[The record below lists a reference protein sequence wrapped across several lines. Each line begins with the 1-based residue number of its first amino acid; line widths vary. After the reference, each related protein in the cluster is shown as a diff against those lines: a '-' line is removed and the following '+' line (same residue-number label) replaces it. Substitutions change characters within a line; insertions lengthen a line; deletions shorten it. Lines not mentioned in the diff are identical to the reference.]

1 MNRRVRVAL
10 IWIFFALMF
19 VYAGAN
25 LHQTV
30 SLLQSYRGWYVFGR
44 GSDIVIEEVR
54 LESSAAQYLE
64 RGDVVLELNGRRL
77 EGIRD
82 FLRSFRNIRSGAQYT
97 ISIKR
102 ASEVK
107 QFILTKDSVPWDV
120 FLLRLME
127 RVVVPYIFLLTG
139 FAVFLLKPY
148 DRLSTLLALSLGM
161 CLNAVYNEIF
171 AALPLW
177 ILGFVVAANTLRVL
191 FFPVFLNLLLLF
203 PEPKGLS
210 FSILSRYPKIIYTIY
225 LPYIVL
231 FVPAI
236 GYLNFLKAF
245 APDRVYVFI
254 DSFEVYFS
262 IISIVNILYV
272 ISATFFLIENYRKAS
287 ELSQRK
293 TRVVV
298 AGSTV
303 AITAWLVFSV
313 LALTSGLVHP
323 NTPRLLEGITR
334 LFYLLTVVSLP
345 IVPLSF
351 AYAVVR
357 HQVIPVSLIL
367 KRGVRYLFVSR
378 GFIFI
383 EATVLVGVVFFML
396 SGDRIRLAEVI
407 GVRSYVLLVLVVTAL
422 VFICL
427 RVLNMRV
434 MPMIDRYFFRDSYDA
449 QRILSDLGQGV
460 REFAQIDQMLEFAAR
475 KIQDAFH
482 LQNVTVFLLDD
493 MTGDYSSKVTL
504 SLKRDG
510 QPDASLQPVGQRMT
524 LSPNAFVVKRMKNL
538 SMPLSI
544 DFEDFP
550 ARDRDLP
557 ATSMEEQRHPE
568 IDVLKALH
576 SELLLPLVTK
586 KEELL
591 GIISLGPRLSD
602 LPFSKED
609 KQLLMAVAWQIALA
623 IENSRLFYRMA
634 EEEHLRQELEMAT
647 EVQSRLFPQTL
658 PVVDRV
664 ELAGVCLPA
673 RGVGGDYYD
682 FLALGAGRVGI
693 AVADVAGKG
702 ISAALLMSIVQAS
715 VRSQAPAVDTRLTD
729 LVSSM
734 NRLLHRST
742 GPSSYATFFYAQ
754 FDRANMTLTYVNA
767 GHNPPL
773 LVRRSAHSRSCEVAM
788 ARRVESD
795 SVALLEE
802 QSGVCEVILLENGG
816 VAIGLFDGCKY
827 VQQTVSLEPGDILV
841 AYTDGVT
848 EALCPDGEEFGEER
862 LKSLV
867 LNSYHLSAEE
877 LKNRIVQCVKEWC
890 RNRPQEDDLT
900 LAILKV
906 V

>member
-1 MNRRVRVAL
+1 M
-10 IWIFFALMF
+10 LMF

-30 SLLQSYRGWYVFGR
+30 SLLQSYRGWYVFPR
-44 GSDIVIEEVR
+44 GSEIVIDEVR
-54 LESSAAQYLE
+54 PESPAAHSLKP
-64 RGDVVLELNGRRL
+64 GDVVMELNGRRL
-77 EGIRD
+77 E
-82 FLRSFRNIRSGAQYT
+82 NIREFLLGFRSLKPATQYT
-97 ISIKR
+97 IGIKR
-102 ASEVK
+102 GA
-107 QFILTKDSVPWDV
+107 QTLRFTLTKDSVPWDV
-120 FLLRLME
+120 LLLRLME
-127 RVVVPYIFLLTG
+127 RVIVPYIFLLTG
-139 FAVFLLKPY
+139 FAVFLLKPH
-148 DRLSTLLALSLGM
+148 DRLPTLLALSLGM
-161 CLNAVYNEIF
+161 CLNAAYKEIF
-171 AALPLW
+171 AALPFW
-177 ILGFVVAANTLRVL
+177 ILGFVVAANTVRVF
-191 FFPVFLNLLLLF
+191 FFPVFLNFLLFF

-210 FSILSRYPKIIYTIY
+210 LLVLSKYPSIRYAIY
-225 LPYIVL
+225 LPYILL
-231 FVPAI
+231 FGPAI
-236 GYLNFLKAF
+236 GYLNFLMAF
-245 APDRVYVFI
+245 TPDRAYVMM
-254 DSFEVYFS
+254 DSLDGYFR
-262 IISIVNILYV
+262 IISIVNILYLV
-272 ISATFFLIENYRKAS
+272 SATFFLIENYRKAN

-303 AITAWLVFSV
+303 AMAAWLVFSV
-313 LALTSGLVHP
+313 LVLVVGWTQP
-323 NTPRLLEGITR
+323 DTPGFLEGVTR

-357 HQVIPVSLIL
+357 HQVIPVSLII
-367 KRGVRYLFVSR
+367 KRGARYLFVSR

-383 EATVLVGVVFFML
+383 EAAVIVAVVSFML
-396 SGDRIRLAEVI
+396 SGDRIRLTELI
-407 GVRSYVLLVLVVTAL
+407 GVRGYVLLVLGVTAL

-427 RVLNMRV
+427 RLLNMRV

-449 QRILSDLGQGV
+449 QRILSELGQAV
-460 REFAQIDQMLEFAAR
+460 REFGQIDQMLEFAAR

-482 LQNVTVFLLDD
+482 LQNVTIFLLDD
-493 MTGDYSSKVTL
+493 LTGEYRSRVTL

-510 QPDASLQPVGQRMT
+510 RPDASLQPVNQMT
-524 LSPNAFVVKRMKNL
+524 LSPNAFVVRRMKTF
-538 SMPLSI
+538 SMPLSV
-544 DFEDFP
+544 DFEDFA
-550 ARDRDLP
+550 ARDKALP
-557 ATSMEEQRHPE
+557 ATLEEQKHHRTE
-568 IDVLKALH
+568 SDVLRALH
-576 SELLLPLVTK
+576 SELLLPLMTK

-591 GIISLGPRLSD
+591 GIVSLGSRLSD

-634 EEEHLRQELEMAT
+634 EEERLKQELEMAT
-647 EVQSRLFPQTL
+647 EVQMRLFPQSL
-658 PVVDRV
+658 PLIDRI
-664 ELAGVCLPA
+664 ELAGICLPA

-682 FLALGAGRVGI
+682 FLALGEDRVGM

-715 VRSQAPAVDTRLTD
+715 VRSQAPAVEDRLTD
-729 LVSSM
+729 LVYSM

-754 FDRANMTLTYVNA
+754 FDRSNMTLTYVNA

-773 LVRRSAHSRSCEVAM
+773 LVRGSASGQGCELAL
-788 ARRVESD
+788 ACRVEGE

-802 QSGVCEVILLENGG
+802 QSGAYQVQLLENGG
-816 VAIGLFDGCKY
+816 VAIGLFDGCVY
-827 VQQTVSLEPGDILV
+827 TQETISLAPGDILV

-848 EALCPDGEEFGEER
+848 EALSPEGEEFGEER

-867 LNSYHLSAEE
+867 LDSCHLSAEE
-877 LKNRIVQCVKEWC
+877 IKNRIVQHVKDWC
-890 RNRPQEDDLT
+890 KNRPQEDDLT

>member
-1 MNRRVRVAL
+1 MNRRVRATLV
-10 IWIFFALMF
+10 WVFFALMF

-30 SLLQSYRGWYVFGR
+30 SLLQSYRGWYVFPR
-44 GSDIVIEEVR
+44 GSEIVIDEVR
-54 LESSAAQYLE
+54 YESPAAQYLE
-64 RGDVVLELNGRRL
+64 RGDVVVELNGKKL
-77 EGIRD
+77 E
-82 FLRSFRNIRSGAQYT
+82 NIREFLLGFRTLKSGTQYT
-97 ISIKR
+97 IGIKR
-102 ASEVK
+102 GGEVK
-107 QFILTKDSVPWDV
+107 QFVLTKDSVPWDV

-139 FAVFLLKPY
+139 FTVFLLKPY
-148 DRLSTLLALSLGM
+148 DKLSTLLALSLGM

-177 ILGFVVAANTLRVL
+177 ILGFVVVANTVRVL
-191 FFPVFLNLLLLF
+191 FFPVFLNFLLLF

-210 FSILSRYPKIIYTIY
+210 LSILSRYPNIKYVIY
-225 LPYIVL
+225 LPYILL
-231 FVPAI
+231 FVPTI

-245 APDRVYVFI
+245 APDRAYVMI
-254 DSFEVYFS
+254 DSFESYFR
-262 IISIVNILYV
+262 IIPIINILYV
-272 ISATFFLIENYRKAS
+272 IGATFFLIENYRKAG

-303 AITAWLVFSV
+303 AIAAWLVFNV
-313 LALTSGLVHP
+313 LALASGMIQP
-323 NTPRLLEGITR
+323 NVPKLLEGVTR
-334 LFYLLTVVSLP
+334 LLYVLTVVSLP

-357 HQVIPVSLIL
+357 HQVIPVSLII
-367 KRGVRYLFVSR
+367 KRGARYLFVSR

-383 EATVLVGVVFFML
+383 EAAVLVGVVFFML
-396 SGDRIRLAEVI
+396 SGDRIRLTEVI
-407 GVRSYVLLVLVVTAL
+407 GVRSYILLVLVVTAL

-427 RVLNMRV
+427 RLLNMRV

-449 QRILSDLGQGV
+449 QRILSELSQAV
-460 REFAQIDQMLEFAAR
+460 REFAQIDQILEFAAR

-493 MTGDYSSKVTL
+493 LTGEYRSQIIL

-510 QPDASLQPVGQRMT
+510 RPDDLLQPVDQRMT
-524 LSPNAFVVKRMKNL
+524 LSSNAFVVKRMKDF
-538 SMPLSI
+538 SMPLSV
-544 DFEDFP
+544 DFEDFA
-550 ARDRDLP
+550 ARDRALS
-557 ATSMEEQRHPE
+557 TEEQKHPE
-568 IDVLKALH
+568 IDVLRALQ

-623 IENSRLFYRMA
+623 IENSKLFYRMA
-634 EEEHLRQELEMAT
+634 EEERLRQELEMAT
-647 EVQSRLFPQTL
+647 DVQRRLFPQSL
-658 PVVDRV
+658 PVIDGVQ
-664 ELAGVCLPA
+664 LAGICLPA

-682 FLALGAGRVGI
+682 FLTLGTERVGI

-715 VRSQAPAVDTRLTD
+715 LRSQAPAVDNRLTD

-754 FDRANMTLTYVNA
+754 FDRASMTLTYVNA

-773 LVRRSAHSRSCEVAM
+773 LVRRSPGGGYELAL

-795 SVALLEE
+795 GIVLLEE
-802 QSGVCEVILLENGG
+802 QIAECEVQLLNSGG
-816 VAIGLFDGCKY
+816 VAIGLFDRCIY
-827 VQQTVSLEPGDILV
+827 TQETISLEPGDILV

-848 EALCPDGEEFGEER
+848 EALCPEGEEFGEDR
-862 LKSLV
+862 LRELI
-867 LNSYHLSAEE
+867 LDSYHLSAEE
-877 LKNRIVQCVKEWC
+877 LKDKIVQCVKDWC